1 MMHDEAEASDEEL
14 MAGTGAGDDRAFA
27 MLVRRH
33 QNLVYGTVAKMLG
46 PDGRDGAEDVAQQIF
61 VRVYRAAPRWKP
73 QAKFTTW
80 LLTVVRNCVFTEQKK
95 LSRRMSRMVHEPAPS
110 EEGGETS
117 FDRHADQEMLSSDQQ
132 VMQREMEEAVNAAV
146 AGLPEAQRMALV
158 LRQYEQLDYE
168 EIAAVLKTTVP
179 AVKSL
184 LFRARE
190 TLRASLQRH
199 LDAT

>member
-1 MMHDEAEASDEEL
+1 MHDGAEASDEEL
-14 MAGTGAGDDRAFA
+14 MARTGTGDDRAFA
-27 MLVRRH
+27 LLVRRH

-46 PDGRDGAEDVAQQIF
+46 PDNRDTAEDVAQQIF

-80 LLTVVRNCVFTEQKK
+80 LLTVVRNCVFTEQKRI
-95 LSRRMSRMVHEPAPS
+95 SRRMSRLVHEAPS
-110 EEGGETS
+110 EDEEGGQPL
-117 FDRHADQEMLSSDQQ
+117 DRHADHGVMSSDRQLL
-132 VMQREMEEAVNAAV
+132 QREMEEAVNAAI
-146 AGLPEAQRMALV
+146 AGLPETQRMALV

-168 EIAAVLKTTVP
+168 EIAGALKTTVP

-190 TLRASLQRH
+190 TLRAGLRRY